1 MSSMS
6 GSHSSGDAEEQSTVP
21 DVEGLSLGSLF
32 SSLSAD
38 MSKLMRQEL
47 NLAKVELREEAKQA
61 GKGAGMLAGAAF
73 AGWMVAIFLSTTLM
87 WLLDKWMDLTLA
99 ALIVTLL
106 WAVAAAVLALTGKK
120 KLQQVNVKPEQTV
133 ESLKEDAQWVKA
145 QKS

>member
-1 MSSMS
+1 MSSIS
-6 GSHSSGDAEEQSTVP
+6 GSHSAEEESSGP
-21 DVEGLSLGSLF
+21 GIEDRSLGSLF
-32 SSLSAD
+32 STLSSD

-61 GKGAGMLAGAAF
+61 GKGVGMLGGAAF
-73 AGWMVAIFLSTTLM
+73 AGWMTAIFLSTTLM

-106 WAVAAAVLALTGKK
+106 WGIAAAVLALSGKK
-120 KLQQVNVKPEQTV
+120 QLQQVNMKPEQTV
-133 ESLKEDAQWVKA
+133 ESLKEDAEWVKA

>member
-1 MSSMS
+1 MSSVS
-6 GSHSSGDAEEQSTVP
+6 GSHSAGEDTGAGTPNVE
-21 DVEGLSLGSLF
+21 DVSLGSLF
-32 SSLSAD
+32 SALSSD

-61 GKGAGMLAGAAF
+61 GKGAGMLGGAAF

-87 WLLDKWMDLTLA
+87 WLLSKWMDLTLA
-99 ALIVTLL
+99 ALIVALL
-106 WAVAAAVLALTGKK
+106 WGIAAVVLGLQGKK
-120 KLQQVNVKPEQTV
+120 LLQQVNVKPEQTV

>member
-1 MSSMS
+1 MSSMT
-6 GSHSSGDAEEQSTVP
+6 GSHSVGGGEESGAP
-21 DVEGLSLGSLF
+21 NVEDMSLGSLF
-32 SSLSAD
+32 SSLSSD

-73 AGWMVAIFLSTTLM
+73 AGWMVAIFLSMTLM
-87 WLLDKWMDLTLA
+87 WLLDNWMDVTIA
-99 ALIVTLL
+99 AFIVTLL
-106 WAVAAAVLALTGKK
+106 WGIAAAVLALNGKK
-120 KLQQVNVKPEQTV
+120 KLQQVNMKPEQTV

>member
-1 MSSMS
+1 MGSSS
-6 GSHSSGDAEEQSTVP
+6 AGEESSP
-21 DVEGLSLGSLF
+21 PNVENMSLGSLF
-32 SSLSAD
+32 SSLSSD

-61 GKGAGMLAGAAF
+61 GRGVGMLGGAAF
-73 AGWMVAIFLSTTLM
+73 AGWMAAIFLSMTLM

-106 WAVAAAVLALTGKK
+106 WGIPAAVLALNGKK
-120 KLQQVNVKPEQTV
+120 QLQQVNMKPEQTV
-133 ESLKEDAQWVKA
+133 ESLKEDAEWVKA

>member
-1 MSSMS
+1 MSSVS
-6 GSHSSGDAEEQSTVP
+6 GSHSAGEDPGAGAPNVE
-21 DVEGLSLGSLF
+21 DVSLGSLF
-32 SSLSAD
+32 STLSSD

-61 GKGAGMLAGAAF
+61 GKGVGMLGGAAF

-87 WLLDKWMDLTLA
+87 WLLSKWMDLTLA

-106 WAVAAAVLALTGKK
+106 WGIAAVILGLQGKK
-120 KLQQVNVKPEQTV
+120 LLQQVNVKPEQTV

>member
-1 MSSMS
+1 MSSVT
-6 GSHSSGDAEEQSTVP
+6 GSHSAGEQSSAP
-21 DVEGLSLGSLF
+21 DVEGMSLGSLF
-32 SSLSAD
+32 SNLSSD

-87 WLLDKWMDLTLA
+87 WLLDNWMDVTVA
-99 ALIVTLL
+99 ALIVTIL
-106 WAVAAAVLALTGKK
+106 WGIAAAVMGLSGKK
-120 KLQQVNVKPEQTV
+120 KLQQVNMKPEQTV